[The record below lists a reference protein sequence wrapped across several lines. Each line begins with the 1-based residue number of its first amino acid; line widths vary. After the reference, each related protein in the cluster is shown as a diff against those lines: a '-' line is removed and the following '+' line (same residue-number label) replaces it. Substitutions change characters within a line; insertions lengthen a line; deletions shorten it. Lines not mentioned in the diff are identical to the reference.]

1 MEIQIALA
9 FSPEKVI
16 ENLGPKG
23 DEVYRALDS
32 AGADAVRDAAKY
44 IIASRPDLGES
55 VRYVLQSEFG
65 ISLSGDPSSYIKLA
79 ADSVAK
85 LRQSDVYRVLESAGK
100 KDAPAV
106 AQYIIKQRPDLADE
120 IREVM
125 VEELGLQFKG

>member
-9 FSPEKVI
+9 LSPEKVI

-32 AGADAVRDAAKY
+32 AGADAVKEAAQY

-100 KDAPAV
+100 EAPAV
-106 AQYIIKQRPDLADE
+106 AKYIVSKRPDLSDE
-120 IREVM
+120 VREVM
-125 VEELGLQFKG
+125 VEELGLKYSG